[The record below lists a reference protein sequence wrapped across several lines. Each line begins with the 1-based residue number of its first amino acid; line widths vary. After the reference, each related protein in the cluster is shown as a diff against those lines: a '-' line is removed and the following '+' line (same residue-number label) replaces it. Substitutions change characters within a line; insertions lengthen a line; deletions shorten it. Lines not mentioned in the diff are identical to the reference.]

1 MAHLKPKASELQKI
15 KKIVAPLLRR
25 RGVVKAGIFGSYARG
40 EQKKRSDVDL
50 LVETKKSMSLFDFVG
65 LKLALESRLK
75 KKIDLVEYK
84 AIKPLLKRS
93 ILKEEIRV
101 L

>member
-40 EQKKRSDVDL
+40 EQKKKSDVDL
-50 LVETKKSMSLFDFVG
+50 LVETKRSMSLFDFVG

-84 AIKPLLKRS
+84 AIKPLLKRV

>member
-40 EQKKRSDVDL
+40 EQKKKSDVDL
-50 LVETKKSMSLFDFVG
+50 LVETREVRASLT
-65 LKLALESRLK
+65 LLALN
-75 KKIDLVEYK
+75 
-84 AIKPLLKRS
+84 
-93 ILKEEIRV
+93 
-101 L
+101 

>member
-1 MAHLKPKASELQKI
+1 M
-15 KKIVAPLLRR
+15 
-25 RGVVKAGIFGSYARG
+25 
-40 EQKKRSDVDL
+40 

>member
-1 MAHLKPKASELQKI
+1 MAPVKIKDRELQKI
-15 KKIVAPLLRR
+15 TKVVAPILRK
-25 RGVVKAGIFGSYARG
+25 RGVIKAGIFGSYARG
-40 EQKKRSDVDL
+40 EQKKKSDVDL

-65 LKLALESRLK
+65 LKLALENLLK

-84 AIKPLLKRS
+84 AIKPLIKRG
-93 ILKEEIRV
+93 ILKEEVRV

>member
-1 MAHLKPKASELQKI
+1 MAPVKIKDRELQKLT
-15 KKIVAPLLRR
+15 KVVAPLLRK
-25 RGVVKAGIFGSYARG
+25 RGVIKAGIFGSYARG
-40 EQKKRSDVDL
+40 EQKKKSDVDL

-65 LKLALESRLK
+65 LKLALENRLK

-84 AIKPLLKRS
+84 AIKPLIKRG
-93 ILKEEIRV
+93 ILKEEVKV

>member
-40 EQKKRSDVDL
+40 EQKKKSDVDL
-50 LVETKKSMSLFDFVG
+50 LVETKRSMSLFDFVG
-65 LKLALESRLK
+65 LKLALESRLN

-84 AIKPLLKRS
+84 AIKPLLKRV